1 MRNTSDGI
9 WKVNLILTDDSD
21 QQLKDLTHHM
31 RNGTSGATGWHR
43 LGSLMTAMGQFDK
56 AEEFYVSAFE
66 MTPDNDLK
74 ELTHLH
80 HKLGRIHDEKGDLE
94 AALFHY
100 KETLS
105 IQLGDVPRDDPS
117 LSLTYHTT
125 GIGSVLM
132 TQYDFDKASDHFQH
146 SLSITLQ
153 NPNPDLLK
161 IATIHSYMSEIFYE
175 FKEFKNSLTS
185 HQEALNARQKHLP
198 PVHPLL
204 VTTYNSIGLVH
215 ETTNGHLKALYFYEK
230 TLNIEEKSLSSN
242 HPTLVVVYHN
252 MSEVLERLNRYQEAV
267 KYQMHA
273 VNIVR
278 MAYEPDHQQ
287 LKQEENDFKKLQE
300 KL

>member
-117 LSLTYHTT
+117 LSLTYHWYWF
-125 GIGSVLM
+125 GS
-132 TQYDFDKASDHFQH
+132 YD
-146 SLSITLQ
+146 SI
-153 NPNPDLLK
+153 
-161 IATIHSYMSEIFYE
+161 
-175 FKEFKNSLTS
+175 
-185 HQEALNARQKHLP
+185 
-198 PVHPLL
+198 
-204 VTTYNSIGLVH
+204 
-215 ETTNGHLKALYFYEK
+215 
-230 TLNIEEKSLSSN
+230 
-242 HPTLVVVYHN
+242 
-252 MSEVLERLNRYQEAV
+252 
-267 KYQMHA
+267 
-273 VNIVR
+273 
-278 MAYEPDHQQ
+278 
-287 LKQEENDFKKLQE
+287 
-300 KL
+300 